1 VNRLAEFVYT
11 VATAGHRRKTPLII
25 FGLVFWYGGVALMVG
40 IAPLFDT
47 LFGFSLQM
55 AATLRFA
62 TGTVLTATGA
72 PLVAWSITQCFRA
85 QGTPV
90 PFKPPARLIT
100 TGIYGF
106 VRNPMHLGWTLFL
119 YGIAVFMQSFTLLV
133 IFLPL
138 FILAHILYITLVEE
152 KELEKK
158 YGQAY
163 TDYKKRVPML
173 IPKLG
178 NPNPKS

>member
-25 FGLVFWYGGVALMVG
+25 FGLVFWYGGVALMVS
-40 IAPLFDT
+40 IAPLVDKWC
-47 LFGFSLQM
+47 GFSLQM
-55 AATLRFA
+55 ASALRFA
-62 TGTVLTATGA
+62 TGAVLTAAGT
-72 PLVAWSITQCFRA
+72 PLVVWSIFQCFRA
-85 QGTPV
+85 RGTPV
-90 PFKPPARLIT
+90 PFKPPPGLIT

-119 YGIAVFMQSFTLLV
+119 YGISVFMQSLTLLV

-138 FILAHILYITLVEE
+138 FILAHILYIKLVEE

-163 TDYKKRVPML
+163 ADYKKHVPML
-173 IPKLG
+173 IPEIKR
-178 NPNPKS
+178 N